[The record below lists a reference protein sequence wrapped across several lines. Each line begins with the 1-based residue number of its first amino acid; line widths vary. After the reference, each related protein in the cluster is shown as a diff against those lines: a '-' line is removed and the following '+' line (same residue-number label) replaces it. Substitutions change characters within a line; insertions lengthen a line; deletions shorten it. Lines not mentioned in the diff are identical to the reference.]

1 MTSSSS
7 RDVDAVVSE
16 DEDMDESEVKQVRAM
31 VSVADAP
38 LCTSYSIEQKEAK
51 FKFDMS
57 LFSSYLPHGHA
68 VNQ

>member
-1 MTSSSS
+1 
-7 RDVDAVVSE
+7 
-16 DEDMDESEVKQVRAM
+16 MDESEVKQVRAM